1 MKKRIILIPL
11 ALLFA
16 GCFASKT
23 LTTPAQA
30 DVDRVQT
37 KYPGYTLA
45 DLNHGKSLYTEHCG
59 TCHGLKNPS
68 DFTEEQWNKIVPNM
82 VAKVN
87 KHGNILDQKA
97 EQDILRYTV
106 TMSRR

>member
-1 MKKRIILIPL
+1 MKKLAILISLTIFL
-11 ALLFA
+11 AS
-16 GCFASKT
+16 CFASKT
-23 LTTPAQA
+23 LTTPNQA
-30 DVDRVQT
+30 DVDRVKT
-37 KYPGYTLA
+37 KYPDYTLA

-68 DFTEEQWNKIVPNM
+68 DFTEEQWKKIVPNM